1 MASERDT
8 VGEPPPHRRL
18 VAMTR
23 AYYLA
28 PMIHAAAAL
37 DLPDLIGDG
46 AKTAEELA
54 RAGGVHAPLLYRL
67 LRTLA
72 GEGLFSEDESR
83 RFALTPLGAALRAG
97 APGGARD
104 TILFTAGDH
113 HWRAW
118 GELLAILKD
127 GQPGI
132 EKVYG
137 QTFFEYLAERPEE
150 ARQFNTAMIGIHG
163 EEAPLIADGY
173 DFSAFGTIVD
183 VGGGTGNLLATI
195 LERCPKVR
203 GLLYDQKPV
212 VAEARALIAARGL
225 TDRMRVEA
233 GSFFE
238 RVPEGGD
245 AYILSHI
252 VHDWPEERCLAL
264 LAACRKV
271 MTAKAKLLIIETVI
285 PPGNDPHVGKL
296 QDVTMMV
303 FTGGQE
309 RTEREHA
316 ALLEKAGFR
325 LARVVPTAA
334 SASVVEA
341 VRA

>member
-1 MASERDT
+1 MAQDRTGE
-8 VGEPPPHRRL
+8 EPPHHRL

-28 PMIHAAAAL
+28 PMVHAAAQLGLA
-37 DLPDLIGDG
+37 DRIGAG
-46 AKTAEELA
+46 EQTAEELA
-54 RAGGVHAPLLYRL
+54 AATGTHATSLYRL

-72 GEGLFSEDESR
+72 GEGLFRETAPR
-83 RFALTPLGAALRAG
+83 RFALTALGAALKAD

-118 GELLAILKD
+118 GELPATLKD

-163 EEAPLIADGY
+163 AEAALIAKGY
-173 DFSAFGTIVD
+173 DFSVFGTIVD

-195 LERCPKVR
+195 LERHKASHGV
-203 GLLYDQKPV
+203 LYDLPPV
-212 VAEARALIAARGL
+212 VAEARGLIAARGL
-225 TDRMRVEA
+225 EDRMSVEA
-233 GSFFE
+233 GSFFD

-245 AYILSHI
+245 AYILSQI
-252 VHDWPEERCLAL
+252 IHDWPEERCLAL
-264 LAACRKV
+264 LAACRRA
-271 MTAKAKLLIIETVI
+271 MTAEARLLIIETVI
-285 PPGNDPHVGKL
+285 PPGNEPHVGKT
-296 QDVTMMV
+296 QDIVMLV

-309 RTEREHA
+309 RTEAEHA
-316 ALLEKAGFR
+316 ALLDKAGFR
-325 LARVVPTAA
+325 LVRVAPTAA

-341 VRA
+341 VPA

>member
-1 MASERDT
+1 MADPRESAE
-8 VGEPPPHRRL
+8 PPHRRL

-28 PMIHAAAAL
+28 PMLHAAAKLGLA
-37 DLPDLIGDG
+37 DRIGQG

-54 RAGGVHAPLLYRL
+54 KATGTHAPALYRL

-72 GEGLFSEDESR
+72 GQGLFREDGAR
-83 RFALTPLGAALRAG
+83 RFALTPLGAALRAD

-104 TILFTAGDH
+104 TVLFTAGEH

-118 GELLAILKD
+118 GELLATLKD

-150 ARQFNTAMIGIHG
+150 SRQFNTAMIGIHG
-163 EEAPLIADGY
+163 DEATLVAGAY
-173 DFSAFGTIVD
+173 DFSVFGTIFD
-183 VGGGTGNLLATI
+183 VGGGKGNLLATI
-195 LERCPKVR
+195 LERYEGPR
-203 GLLYDQKPV
+203 GVLYDLAPV
-212 VAEARALIAARGL
+212 VEEARGL
-225 TDRMRVEA
+225 IASRGLEARMAVEA

-252 VHDWPEERCLAL
+252 VHDWPEERCMEL
-264 LAACRKV
+264 LAACRAA
-271 MTAKAKLLIIETVI
+271 MSPQARLLIIETVI
-285 PPGNDPHVGKL
+285 PPGNDPHVAKL
-296 QDVTMMV
+296 QDVVMMV
-303 FTGGQE
+303 FTGGEE
-309 RTEREHA
+309 RTEAEHA
-316 ALLEKAGFR
+316 ALLARAGFK
-325 LARVVPTAA
+325 LTRVVPTP
-334 SASVVEA
+334 ASVSIVEA

>member
-1 MASERDT
+1 MANEKET
-8 VGEPPPHRRL
+8 AEPPHRRL

-28 PMIHAAAAL
+28 PMMHAVAKLGIAE
-37 DLPDLIGDG
+37 LIGDG
-46 AKTAEELA
+46 AKTAEALA
-54 RAGGVHAPLLYRL
+54 EATGTHAPSLYRL

-72 GEGLFSEDESR
+72 SQGLFREDDAR
-83 RFALTPLGAALRAG
+83 RFTLTPLGAALKAD

-104 TILFTAGDH
+104 TILFTAGEH

-118 GELLAILKD
+118 GELLATLKD
-127 GQPGI
+127 GQAGI

-163 EEAPLIADGY
+163 DEAALIAAAF
-173 DFSAFGTIVD
+173 DFSVFGTIVD
-183 VGGGTGNLLATI
+183 VGGGKGNLLATI
-195 LERCPKVR
+195 LERHAGPR
-203 GLLYDQKPV
+203 GLLYDLAPV
-212 VAEARALIAARGL
+212 VAEARGLIAARGL
-225 TDRMRVEA
+225 EARMSVEA

-238 RVPEGGD
+238 RVPKGGD

-252 VHDWPEERCLAL
+252 VHDWPEERCLEL
-264 LAACRKV
+264 LAACREA
-271 MTAKAKLLIIETVI
+271 MSARARLLIVETVI
-285 PPGNDPHVGKL
+285 PPGNDPDLGKM
-296 QDVTMMV
+296 QDITMMV

-309 RTEREHA
+309 RTEAEHA
-316 ALLEKAGFR
+316 ELLAKAGFR
-325 LARVVPTAA
+325 LVRVVPTEA

-341 VRA
+341 APA